1 MPPQVF
7 SNPNAE
13 AYVTSNYEFARFKQ
27 YLASPGDI
35 FESAEGCRA
44 IGLGPDS
51 DISRLVVGYY
61 DPQVP
66 GSSMALVTLSPG
78 RSFAAPISA
87 IPISGAYQ
95 PSGRPGKILLW
106 SEDKYDPDFR
116 PTINPDNK
124 FVFEP
129 PFVDIIQYFA
139 DPPESIEGMRAD
151 KEYYYQFLPG
161 PVTAATGRVDV
172 AVPFY
177 GRRYAY
183 IRIENPQDTFTVSIY
198 GVDFQNDGGAADP
211 AIGLMASF
219 ALANGVSA
227 QRIVLASTMGLHDYL
242 MISFVPDVD
251 PGDPFP
257 VYLTIRVSDKEQ

>member
-1 MPPQVF
+1 MPPQLYR
-7 SNPNAE
+7 NPNAE
-13 AYVTSNYEFARFKQ
+13 AYVTGNFEFARFRQ
-27 YLASPGDI
+27 YLASAGDI

-51 DISRLVVGYY
+51 DISRVVVGYY

-66 GSSMALVTLSPG
+66 GSSMGLATLTPG
-78 RSFAAPISA
+78 RSFAVPISA

-95 PSGRPGKILLW
+95 PSGQSGKILLW
-106 SEDKYDPDFR
+106 SEDKYDADFR
-116 PTINPDNK
+116 PSGNVNDK
-124 FVFEP
+124 FVYEP
-129 PFVDIIQYFA
+129 PLIDIIQYFA

-151 KEYYYQFLPG
+151 KEYYYQFLQG
-161 PVTAATGRVDV
+161 PVAVGRRVDV
-172 AVPFY
+172 AIPFY

-183 IRIENPQDTFTVSIY
+183 IRIENPQDQFAVQIW

-211 AIGLMASF
+211 AISLMASF
-219 ALANGVSA
+219 NVANGASA

-242 MISFVPDVD
+242 MIQFSPTVD

-257 VYLTIRVSDKEQ
+257 VYLTVRVSDKEQ